1 MFADVLRINGS
12 TKKTVMKKKMTI
24 LMLTLTIGAFAANNN
39 TGHLSHEIDPLPLP
53 IVPSESIKEVSRK
66 EVKSFVKKHKTELR
80 KRAKEIKSSY
90 RKKELKALKKE
101 EDLKQVP
108 GISSSKPDH
117 DNEKSSKE
125 KLYILL
131 MIFIPLAIV
140 TTLGMIFLFFLTI
153 EIVAEA
159 ILALLLFGVY

>member
-1 MFADVLRINGS
+1 
-12 TKKTVMKKKMTI
+12 MTM

-39 TGHLSHEIDPLPLP
+39 TGYLSHEIDPLPL
-53 IVPSESIKEVSRK
+53 VPNESIKEFSRK
-66 EVKSFVKKHKTELR
+66 EVKSFVKKHKNELR
-80 KRAKEIKSSY
+80 KRAKEIKSSH

-101 EDLKQVP
+101 GNLKQVP
-108 GISSSKPDH
+108 AISSSKPDY

-131 MIFIPLAIV
+131 MVFIPLAII
-140 TTLGMIFLFFLTI
+140 TILGMIVLFFLTI

-159 ILALLLFGVY
+159 ILTLLLFGVY